1 MKSVRNKANPTS
13 TVLGGVWPVPKAC
26 RKIDKTMMMR
36 TKAVIMSKKD
46 GSSVSD
52 VIKANS
58 CSDKLY
64 CCWPLGPP
72 VTLSIGM
79 P

>member
-1 MKSVRNKANPTS
+1 
-13 TVLGGVWPVPKAC
+13 
-26 RKIDKTMMMR
+26 MR
-36 TKAVIMSKKD
+36 TKAVIMSKND
-46 GSSVSD
+46 GSKVSD

-72 VTLSIGM
+72 VTLIMGM
-79 P
+79 PCAEAAMGKNNKAKAMIPVAKNKGC